1 MKRFVTTLCC
11 LLAFV
16 GILASCDWQNAPNDD
31 GRVRVVS
38 TLFASYDF
46 LRAIAGDSAALTML
60 LPPGAESH
68 SYEPTPQDILTVQ
81 NCDVFV
87 YVGGESDAWVENLLA
102 AVDQSKLRIVTLIDC
117 VETVDEAALPGIE
130 AEEEEAPET
139 DEHVWTSPRNAAL
152 IVQRLRDVLQEVDPA
167 HEDLYRQNTE
177 NSLSAL
183 NALDARFKAI
193 VAGGARKTL
202 VFGDRFPFR
211 YFADAYGLTCY
222 AAFPGCSPETE
233 ASAKTV
239 QFLVDTVRTEKIPV
253 VLHIEMGNE
262 KMATAIAE
270 ATGAQVLELHAA
282 HNITADDFR
291 AGVTYLDIMERN
303 AAVLKTALG

>member
-1 MKRFVTTLCC
+1 